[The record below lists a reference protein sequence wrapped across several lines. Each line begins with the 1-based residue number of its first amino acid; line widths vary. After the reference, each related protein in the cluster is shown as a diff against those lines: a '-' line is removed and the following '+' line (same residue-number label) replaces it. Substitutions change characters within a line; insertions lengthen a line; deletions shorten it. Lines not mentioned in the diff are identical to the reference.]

1 MPRHRQSVTLLSI
14 SLLTWLLVPVPGS
27 RGADVDVEDLR
38 PGLVANHRAG
48 DPAIEIVR
56 LEPAVALNCKAGEAV
71 HPRLAADGGS
81 SAWTGYINILRAG
94 NYRFSASLRG
104 KLEVSVAGKAV
115 FNAEAKSDKP
125 TQVSGPEVRLEAGAH
140 PFVAKFTRYPGAAR
154 LELRWQGPQFPAEP
168 LPYDALFHLPAKVP
182 AQLATDQQVERG
194 RFLVE
199 ERSCTGCHKPD
210 AGDKLAKTLTSRQ
223 GPDLSQVGSRVH
235 PGWLVAWL
243 QNPQAVRPGAA
254 MPQMFTPDEAGRV
267 DAHAV
272 ARYLST
278 VGGPLKD
285 TAKPPN
291 PNDLKTAVKLGKML
305 FTTAGCIACHDD
317 DKAKNPKKAE
327 QTGIYGA
334 ASNFPLGAL
343 GSKTTHEK
351 LAVYLSNPH
360 AVDPSGRMPN
370 MLLEGKEASDLARF
384 LCEVKDKDVP
394 ADLTEQPSREQLTAA
409 FKRLMPTGEDQTA
422 FDKLKPEQQWLE
434 LGKRLV
440 VEKNCTA
447 CHTIA
452 PDKKPLAGKPA
463 KASFAE
469 LKTKH
474 TAGCLVDDI
483 AKRGAAP
490 GFTLSEAD
498 RKALRLFLKDG
509 TTGAGSPAPAH
520 AARVTI
526 QRLNCLACHSRD
538 GEGGLSTDLLDE
550 LRRYEKAENAE
561 AVSPPPLTGVGHKLR
576 TPWLKQV
583 LTQKGRARP
592 WMGLRMPQF
601 GDANVAALPEALA
614 ALEGTE
620 PDDDIHKEALS
631 AAKIDAGRKLV
642 GKGGFGCISCH
653 DIAGIPNTG
662 TRGPDLAGMNQRV
675 RFEWYGRWLSE
686 AQRMQPGTRM
696 PTVFPEGKSPL
707 DSVLNGDAK
716 AQAEAVW
723 AYLSLGSGLP
733 LPEGLEPP
741 KGLILSAKDRPY
753 VLRTFM
759 PAPGD
764 NYNGARYIA
773 VGYPCEVSTAFDAN
787 TCRLAYAWS
796 GNFLNAAPVWA
807 DRGGN
812 KAKIL
817 GPTFWTSP
825 AGCPWGV
832 NDSNEP
838 PDFTALA
845 KNPAYGATMPNN
857 KVFDGQKQ
865 LQFDGYSLD
874 KDGLPTFRY
883 RVEASESNPVSV
895 KERPEPLRRS
905 VAVGM
910 GRHFAL
916 HVPAQRVVWLL
927 AGETSAEPRV
937 LDGKAKPVTVDLK
950 AGKLELPAADR
961 LVVLPQEADKI
972 IVLGVSAAPE
982 GSKWL
987 LQKQAKTWQL
997 LLRLP
1002 PPDKASDLKVDL
1014 NVWAPFRDEAE
1025 LLRELITKK

>member
-1 MPRHRQSVTLLSI
+1 LTL
-14 SLLTWLLVPVPGS
+14 LLVPPTPS
-27 RGADVDVEDLR
+27 RAADVDVEDLR
-38 PGLVANHRAG
+38 PGLVAAHRAG
-48 DPAIEIVR
+48 DPPIEIVR
-56 LEPAVALNCKAGEAV
+56 LEPSVALNCKAGEAL

-81 SAWTGYINILRAG
+81 SEWTGYINILRAG
-94 NYRFSASLRG
+94 NYRFSATLRG
-104 KLEVSVAGKAV
+104 KLQVSVAGKEL
-115 FNAEAKSDKP
+115 FNGEAKDEKP
-125 TQVSGPEVRLEAGAH
+125 VVVSGPEVRLEAGAH
-140 PFVAKFTRYPGAAR
+140 PFVAKFTRLPGPAR

-168 LPYDALFHLPAKVP
+168 LPYDALLHLPAKVP
-182 AQLATDQQVERG
+182 AKLASDQQVERG

-199 ERSCTGCHKPD
+199 DRSCAACHKPD
-210 AGDKLAKTLTSRQ
+210 ASDKLAKTLASRQ

-243 QNPQAVRPGAA
+243 QNPQSVRPGAA
-254 MPQMFTPDEAGRV
+254 MPQIFTADEAGRV
-267 DAHAV
+267 DAYAV
-272 ARYLST
+272 ARYLAT
-278 VGGPLKD
+278 LGGPLKD

-291 PNDLKTAVKLGKML
+291 PNDLKTGVKLGKML
-305 FTTAGCIACHDD
+305 FTTAGCIACHNDD
-317 DKAKNPKKAE
+317 TAKNAKKAE
-327 QTGIYGA
+327 QTTIYGA
-334 ASNFPLGAL
+334 VSNFPLGAL
-343 GSKTTHEK
+343 GSKTTHDK
-351 LAVYLSNPH
+351 LAAYLSNPH
-360 AVDPSGRMPN
+360 GVDPSGRMPN

-384 LCEVKDKDVP
+384 LCEVKDKDV
-394 ADLTEQPSREQLTAA
+394 ASDLPESPSKEQLAAA
-409 FKRLMPTGEDQTA
+409 FKRLTPTADDQTA

-463 KASFAE
+463 KAPFAE
-469 LKTKH
+469 LKTKQA
-474 TAGCLVDDI
+474 TGCLVDDL
-483 AKRGAAP
+483 AKRGPAP
-490 GFTLSEAD
+490 GFALSDAD
-498 RKALRLFLKDG
+498 RKAVRLFLKEG
-509 TTGAGSPAPAH
+509 TTGAGSPAPAY
-520 AARVTI
+520 AARMTI

-592 WMGLRMPQF
+592 WMGPRMPQF
-601 GDANVAALPEALA
+601 GDANVGALPEALA

-620 PDDDIHKEALS
+620 PDDEIRKVALT
-631 AAKIDAGRKLV
+631 AAKIEAGRKLV

-696 PTVFPEGKSPL
+696 PTVFPEGKSSL
-707 DSVLNGDAK
+707 DSVLNGDVK
-716 AQAEAVW
+716 SQAEAVW
-723 AYLSLGSGLP
+723 AYLSLGPGLP
-733 LPEGLEPP
+733 LPDGLEPP
-741 KGLILSAKDRPY
+741 KGLILSVKDRPY

-764 NYNGARYIA
+764 NLNGARFIA
-773 VGYPCEVSTAFDAN
+773 VGYPGEVSTAFDAS

-796 GNFLNAAPVWA
+796 GNFLNAAPIWA

-825 AGCPWGV
+825 VGCPWGV

-838 PDFTALA
+838 PDFAALA
-845 KNPAYGATMPNN
+845 KNPAYGASMPNN

-865 LQFDGYSLD
+865 LQFDGYALD
-874 KDGLPTFRY
+874 KDGQPTFRY
-883 RVEASESNPVSV
+883 RVEASESNAVAV
-895 KERPEPLRRS
+895 KERPEPLRCS

-910 GRHFAL
+910 GRHFGL

-927 AGETSAEPRV
+927 AGETSADPRV
-937 LDGKAKPVTVDLK
+937 MDGKANPVTVDLK
-950 AGKLELPAADR
+950 AGKVELPAADR
-961 LVVLPQEADKI
+961 LVVLPQEGDKI
-972 IVLGVSAAPE
+972 IVLGVAAAPD

-987 LQKQAKTWQL
+987 LQKQAKTWQVM
-997 LLRLP
+997 LRLP
-1002 PPDKASDLKVDL
+1002 PPDKASDVKVDL

-1025 LLRELITKK
+1025 LLKELVTKK